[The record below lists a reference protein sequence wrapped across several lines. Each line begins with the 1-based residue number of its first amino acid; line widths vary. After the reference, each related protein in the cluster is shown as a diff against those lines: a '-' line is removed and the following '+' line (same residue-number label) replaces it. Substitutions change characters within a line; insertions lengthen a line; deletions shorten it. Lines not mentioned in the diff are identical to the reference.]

1 MSVLRV
7 FIAIELSSEI
17 SQRLDQVSAELKK
30 RMPVNAVRWVPA
42 RNIHLT
48 LKFLGDVSSTHLD
61 SLQKMIQAACGNYAP
76 FDISVGNLGAF
87 PSMHRPRVIWVG
99 ITAPETLPAVQQSIE
114 LGASHLDYPAEDRPF
129 SPHLTLGRLSRNA
142 APAEQQQIGQVL
154 SGYNIGFLGAMR
166 VEAVHLIRSELSP
179 GGARYS
185 RLYSASLGEPR

>member
-30 RMPVNAVRWVPA
+30 RMPVSAVRWVPA

-48 LKFLGDVSSTHLD
+48 LKFLGDVSSTHLE
-61 SLQKMIQAACGNYAP
+61 SLQKMIQRACGNYAP

-87 PSMHRPRVIWVG
+87 PSVRRPRVIWVG
-99 ITAPETLPAVQQSIE
+99 ITAAEALPALQQSIE
-114 LGASHLDYPAEDRPF
+114 MGASHLDYPPEDRPF
-129 SPHLTLGRLSRNA
+129 SPHLTIGRLARNA
-142 APAEQQQIGQVL
+142 TPAELQQIGQVL
-154 SGYNIGFLGAMR
+154 SVYNIGFLGAMR
-166 VEAVHLIRSELSP
+166 VETVHLIRSELSP